1 MGNVCMQKEPILGQ
15 FSKIYDRNANG
26 IEHPLKTDTHTHTY
40 AQLQT
45 ETILRNGQCTFYCK
59 YMYINIY
66 FISINRCWSGATRT
80 KRDYAPFTEYDGKLF
95 RLAEHKWTTA
105 LTVPSLAVV
114 LATWKRFGQIFPLP
128 HRNPIRTVNYCQ
140 YGTFSIQFVLFVVL
154 IWSVHV
160 WSCVDSVVVFNN
172 NNLLIFCLSHRSI
185 VVVVFLLLHSGECS
199 QTVWMWNL
207 RCGHMQMNISLVA
220 RAWCTDEE
228 KCVIGSIEMYWN

>member
-1 MGNVCMQKEPILGQ
+1 MGNVCMQKEPILDQ

-26 IEHPLKTDTHTHTY
+26 IEHPLQTHTHTR
-40 AQLQT
+40 AAS
-45 ETILRNGQCTFYCK
+45 NWG
-59 YMYINIY
+59 
-66 FISINRCWSGATRT
+66 
-80 KRDYAPFTEYDGKLF
+80 DFTERTMHTLLQIYVYRYLFYFYKSLLVRGNSNEKGLCSVHWIWWRTLPFGWTQVDDGI
-95 RLAEHKWTTA
+95 
-105 LTVPSLAVV
+105 TVPSLAVV

-160 WSCVDSVVVFNN
+160 WSCVSSVVVFNN

-185 VVVVFLLLHSGECS
+185 VVAVSLKLHSGECS
-199 QTVWMWNL
+199 QAVWTWNL

-220 RAWCTDEE
+220 RT
-228 KCVIGSIEMYWN
+228 